1 VTNKPYRSLN
11 AFRVGLERS
20 VKNEAAARG
29 VPTDRLRRQFVL
41 QRFLARVFN
50 EPAGRWVLKGGTGL
64 IVRNPSAR
72 FSKDIDLYYPADE
85 QEITV
90 AVDGLRRLADR
101 PLVGDLLSFTIGDP
115 QRGGGQDIDHVVAKL
130 KVTAYIGAAEYG
142 GHFPIDLSL
151 NQRAAEPIDWLQP
164 RPVIELPGTD
174 PLPRFALYP
183 LAEQVADKICAMFA
197 TYRGAPS
204 SRYRDL
210 VDLVFIITGQE
221 LDASRTINAL
231 RGEAGRRQLDLP
243 AELVSPGAGWD
254 QGYRTAAAE
263 TSLSAELH
271 TLDAALKLVGTC
283 LAPLLSGL
291 RTVGT
296 WNPNSLH
303 WLD

>member
-1 VTNKPYRSLN
+1 MSRRS
-11 AFRVGLERS
+11 ASRS
-20 VKNEAAARG
+20 TACVAWLTALLSATCSASG
-29 VPTDRLRRQFVL
+29 S
-41 QRFLARVFN
+41 A
-50 EPAGRWVLKGGTGL
+50 
-64 IVRNPSAR
+64 IPS
-72 FSKDIDLYYPADE
+72 
-85 QEITV
+85 V
-90 AVDGLRRLADR
+90 AADR
-101 PLVGDLLSFTIGDP
+101 TSTMSSPS
-115 QRGGGQDIDHVVAKL
+115 
-130 KVTAYIGAAEYG
+130 KVTAYIGAGEYG

-164 RPVIELPGTD
+164 RPVIELPGSD

-231 RGEAGRRQLDLP
+231 RGEAVRRQVDLP

-271 TLDAALKLVGTC
+271 TLDAALEFVGTC
-283 LAPLLSGL
+283 LAPLLNGL

-296 WNPNSLH
+296 WNPNSSQ
-303 WLD
+303 WLG